1 MMSYHDKGKI
11 VRLNVGGM
19 RYDVSRSTLERCEG
33 SMLISLISEH
43 WKEGNSD
50 EPIFIDRN
58 GRLFEYVL
66 DYLRTAKVY
75 LPATVS
81 PLALEEEFEFYGI
94 EADMTKVQCMDASM
108 GSLNALY
115 ESHYLLGL
123 ADQISAEAY
132 TTAARRAV
140 EKSLRKSDIAPKP
153 SREIPFFIL
162 VECYKRN
169 PTPGAS
175 FCVYIPEEY
184 QPHLDTDLV
193 NNILTN
199 RGFEIVNSAFK
210 HFLYIKKVSE
220 G

>member
-1 MMSYHDKGKI
+1 MSCHDKSKI
-11 VRLNVGGM
+11 VRLNVGGT

-33 SMLISLISEH
+33 SMLISLISEY

-50 EPIFIDRN
+50 EPIFIDRS
-58 GRLFEYVL
+58 GRMFEYVL
-66 DYLRTAKVY
+66 EYLRTAKVY
-75 LPATVS
+75 LPSSVIS
-81 PLALEEEFEFYGI
+81 PLALQEEFDFYGI
-94 EADMTKVQCMDASM
+94 EVDMTKVHCTDACMS
-108 GSLNALY
+108 SLNALY
-115 ESHYLLGL
+115 ESHYLMGL

-153 SREIPFFIL
+153 SREISFFIL

-184 QPHLDTDLV
+184 QPHMDTDLV

-220 G
+220 E